1 MLAPNI
7 PDLEVHVVERDC
19 SDVLADGWY
28 GGFRGST
35 HWRGGIIVEGFYGGE
50 EGGFASVVEAKK
62 EDGIFCGERNVS
74 EQICHGGLE
83 WERTS

>member
-19 SDVLADGWY
+19 SDVLADGWD
-28 GGFRGST
+28 GGLGDPT
-35 HWRGGIIVEGFYGGE
+35 HWRGGIIVEGFYSGE
-50 EGGFASVVEAKK
+50 EGGFAGVVEAEE

-74 EQICHGGLE
+74 EQICHGGLQR
-83 WERTS
+83 ERTS